1 MEFIQMTVFL
11 NTIAMVLTIFAVYGW
26 FNPKNRYNEHLNWE
40 PEHFLIW
47 FIILIIWA
55 GILI

>member
-1 MEFIQMTVFL
+1 MTVFL